1 MLKNLRGTL
10 LLCGFGALGVAM
22 IACTAGTG
30 TPTGTSGGTSGNTS
44 GGVTP
49 QPEQKAEVTSPTS
62 GLKVSAS
69 IASVSLGDE
78 CGGSSG
84 AAKGAPAQDCAVG
97 GCQSYCQ
104 QTNVQIAFSAG
115 AGTAGAAIQ
124 IVKVELMDSASGTLV
139 DTLTSSKPQVWNGSA
154 YASWNQIVTPGGDL
168 KASYDLSS
176 PSWSKIDGSGAGTT
190 RLSGSGSYSRSFKL
204 HVTLLIDG
212 VQIILESTDLNRQPQ
227 AVT

>member
-10 LLCGFGALGVAM
+10 LLCGFGVLGVAM

-78 CGGSSG
+78 CGGGSG
-84 AAKGAPAQDCAVG
+84 AAKAAPSQGDCAPG

-115 AGTAGAAIQ
+115 PGTAGAAIQ
-124 IVKVELMDSASGTLV
+124 IVKVDLMDSASGTLV
-139 DTLTSSKPQVWNGSA
+139 ETLTSSKPQVWNGSS
-154 YASWNQIVTPGGDL
+154 YATWNQIVTPGGDL

-176 PSWSKIDGSGAGTT
+176 PSWSKIDSSAGGTT
-190 RLSGSGSYSRSFKL
+190 RLSGSYSRSFKL
-204 HVTLLIDG
+204 HVTVLIDG